1 MRVGFIVALLL
12 NIASISSAAIL
23 FIDNKPSSSVRVTP
37 RQVDVEIKWGI
48 GSEADM
54 PLATTSK

>member
-1 MRVGFIVALLL
+1 MRIGFIVALLL

-23 FIDNKPSSSVRVTP
+23 FLDNKPSSSVKVAPQQTA
-37 RQVDVEIKWGI
+37 VEIKWGI

-54 PLATTSK
+54 PLEGVRR